1 MRARL
6 KPEIWDVWQ
15 YLSNEGV
22 RPLWVLN
29 DTKLVDGV
37 LYLWPGAHG
46 VALEIGEWLV
56 RTGGGIERESDEAF
70 RRDYEVVE

>member
-15 YLSNEGV
+15 YKDPAAV

-37 LYLWPGAHG
+37 LYLWPGSHG
-46 VALEIGEWLV
+46 VVLEPGEWLV
-56 RTGGGIERESDEAF
+56 RTGSGIERETDATF